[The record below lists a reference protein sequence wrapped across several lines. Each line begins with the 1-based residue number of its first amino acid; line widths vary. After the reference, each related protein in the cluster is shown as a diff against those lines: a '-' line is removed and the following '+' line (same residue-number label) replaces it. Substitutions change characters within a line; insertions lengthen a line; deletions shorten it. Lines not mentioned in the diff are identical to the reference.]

1 MASPVWTA
9 LQSNKEGTKTGV
21 VDETNLAESYAQA
34 AEADFILGLFQK
46 SGFGTLHVA
55 KNRMGVKD
63 RTFNISMDTAKS
75 TVVVLEESEGVENTS
90 KDLIAKQ
97 ATNNNKKSEL
107 KNFLKDKQK
116 QIKEMNND
124 IKDVFN
130 E

>member
-1 MASPVWTA
+1 
-9 LQSNKEGTKTGV
+9 
-21 VDETNLAESYAQA
+21 
-34 AEADFILGLFQK
+34 
-46 SGFGTLHVA
+46 
-55 KNRMGVKD
+55 MGVKD